1 LSWTSDEDER
11 RLPGTSIEP
20 RLLRPISI
28 NTSQVGSDLRQNCN
42 ICTAY
47 IDGIDGDSG
56 STLTGKMLNQ
66 IRAAG
71 LLVIHIALRSLFFI
85 F

>member
-1 LSWTSDEDER
+1 M
-11 RLPGTSIEP
+11 
-20 RLLRPISI
+20 
-28 NTSQVGSDLRQNCN
+28 
-42 ICTAY
+42 
-47 IDGIDGDSG
+47 DGDSG